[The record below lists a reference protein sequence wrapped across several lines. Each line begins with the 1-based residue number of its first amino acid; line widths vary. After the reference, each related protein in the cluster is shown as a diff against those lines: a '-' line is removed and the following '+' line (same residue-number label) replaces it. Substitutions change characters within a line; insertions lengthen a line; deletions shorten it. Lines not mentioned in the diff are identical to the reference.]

1 MPEPAE
7 VVVAVRATAVIE
19 PSRWL
24 RRPVRLI
31 RYDAI
36 RTSGQLDF
44 DERLPQVMYRG
55 QPADFATVSDAVHA
69 HCPEVGPGLWIDQA
83 GRVVDGP
90 TRTNP
95 DPPKS
100 RGVPRK
106 YGVSTR
112 VADARAISAW
122 RLGGGAAGLSL
133 GLVLI
138 AGPMGKGFGGFLGA
152 LCVLIGL
159 AAFAGLAR
167 SKRK

>member
-1 MPEPAE
+1 
-7 VVVAVRATAVIE
+7 
-19 PSRWL
+19 
-24 RRPVRLI
+24 
-31 RYDAI
+31 
-36 RTSGQLDF
+36 
-44 DERLPQVMYRG
+44 MYRG

-69 HCPEVGPGLWIDQA
+69 HCPEVGPGFWIDQA

-90 TRTNP
+90 ARTNP

-112 VADARAISAW
+112 VADARAINAW

-138 AGPMGKGFGGFLGA
+138 AGPMGRGFGGFLGA

-159 AAFAGLAR
+159 AALAGLAR
-167 SKRK
+167 NKRK